1 MTKKTLNKRG
11 GASTDLVDII
21 QALLEMKVIMFL
33 PKTSIVTD
41 QSKYNTY
48 FSSVD
53 SKTLLYLVKE
63 YDIGNLKAIQQIFG
77 GPGRD
82 NPPQI
87 QNASEKLLENLNLV
101 KPDLNNVKDF
111 QYYEKFLRLNA
122 NLQLLE
128 GEVKGMK
135 HEIDTANM
143 QLSDFQCIEGL
154 DNEKNEFLTNFIL
167 DCSKYCNHDVNWYRV
182 LLNIDK
188 LDEDFE
194 TEVLKLVN
202 KNSLQLDYNSIR
214 DILNQ
219 LENVLP

>member
-1 MTKKTLNKRG
+1 MSKKTLNKRG

-63 YDIGNLKAIQQIFG
+63 YDVGNLKAIQQIFG

-128 GEVKGMK
+128 SEIKGMK

-143 QLSDFQCIEGL
+143 QLSNFQCIEGL

-167 DCSKYCNHDVNWYRV
+167 DCSKYCNHDVNWYR
-182 LLNIDK
+182 
-188 LDEDFE
+188 F
-194 TEVLKLVN
+194 
-202 KNSLQLDYNSIR
+202 
-214 DILNQ
+214 
-219 LENVLP
+219 

>member
-11 GASTDLVDII
+11 GASTDLVNII

-63 YDIGNLKAIQQIFG
+63 YDVGNLEAIQQIFG

-87 QNASEKLLENLNLV
+87 QNASEKLLENLNLI

-111 QYYEKFLRLNA
+111 QKLCHKYLYK
-122 NLQLLE
+122 
-128 GEVKGMK
+128 
-135 HEIDTANM
+135 
-143 QLSDFQCIEGL
+143 
-154 DNEKNEFLTNFIL
+154 IL
-167 DCSKYCNHDVNWYRV
+167 P
-182 LLNIDK
+182 K
-188 LDEDFE
+188 LGHIS
-194 TEVLKLVN
+194 T
-202 KNSLQLDYNSIR
+202 R
-214 DILNQ
+214 
-219 LENVLP
+219 